1 MNSSLDLLH
10 LAARAA
16 ERAGAYIRSESRKV
30 GTTEYGGSSASDVP
44 TFRPSDRPSDWI
56 AKGHHDWATE
66 VDRNAEAMIAEVLGT
81 GAPDSRMV
89 GEESSPEL
97 REEGLVWIVD
107 PLDGTTNFLHGYP
120 QYAVSIAAALNG
132 RLEAAVVHDVNR
144 ECSYGAL
151 REKGA
156 WLGDR
161 RLGVSSIEDPARSLL
176 GTGYPF
182 KHLDQLERYLE
193 QFRRILPAT
202 SGVRRAG
209 SAALDLADVAAG
221 RLDGFWELM
230 LAPWDS
236 SAGILLIR
244 EAGGRVTDLS
254 GRDIGVE
261 HTAVVAGNPA
271 IHGWLLEQLG
281 DPGIRESGDPGPA
294 ATLIP

>member
-10 LAARAA
+10 LASTAA

-30 GTTEYGGSSASDVP
+30 GKSEKGWFGDASDLP
-44 TFRPSDRPSDWI
+44 TFRPSDWQS
-56 AKGHHDWATE
+56 KGHHDWATE
-66 VDRNAEAMIAEVLGT
+66 VDRTAERLIAEVLGS
-81 GAPDSRMV
+81 GAPGSRLV

-97 REEGLVWIVD
+97 VQSGLVWVVD

-132 RLEAAVVHDVNR
+132 ILEAAVVLDINR
-144 ECSYGAL
+144 EYLYGAV
-151 REKGA
+151 RGMGA
-156 WLGDR
+156 WLGDI
-161 RLGVSSIEDPARSLL
+161 RLSVSTIRDPARALL

-182 KHLDQLERYLE
+182 KQLERMEEYLA

-230 LAPWDS
+230 LAPWDM
-236 SAGILLIR
+236 SAGVLLIR
-244 EAGGRVTDLS
+244 EAGGVVTDLS
-254 GRDIGVE
+254 GRSIGVE
-261 HTAVVAGNPA
+261 HSAVVAGNPA
-271 IHGWLLEQLG
+271 MHAWLLKEV
-281 DPGIRESGDPGPA
+281 SGER
-294 ATLIP
+294 